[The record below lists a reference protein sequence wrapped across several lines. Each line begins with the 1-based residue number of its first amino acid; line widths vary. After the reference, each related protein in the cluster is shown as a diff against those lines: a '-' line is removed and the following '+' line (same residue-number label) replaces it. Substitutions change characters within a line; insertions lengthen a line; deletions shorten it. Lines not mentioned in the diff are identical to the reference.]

1 MLVLISQGKTRPTHK
16 CEKEIG
22 RSTRLLPHAKVL
34 LDPIHFS
41 LTLDYAL
48 EGSTF
53 LLSKCDCK

>member
-53 LLSKCDCK
+53 